1 MAKKKSGTKKKGA
14 KRRSVK
20 DKALTTPAASGF
32 AIVDEPDA
40 REMLVG
46 AFDELGV
53 SSFQLNRITIPAGG
67 STAFMVPT
75 LEGET
80 PMQEINAVIVMVKGN
95 QKAWW
100 RESEVSGGSPPDCSS
115 TDGKYGMG
123 MNTLDE
129 NEELG
134 KHLCS
139 ECVWN
144 TFGSHRGGGR
154 GKDCKDSAQVFF
166 FEKEGRL
173 PTLLSAPATSLP
185 VVQQYVM
192 KLLNAG
198 KGFEQV
204 ITKIGLEKMQGGGGG
219 VYSRLTLSYG
229 GDLEP
234 EAATAM
240 RDLGKE
246 LRQRL
251 GSFDAFAPSDS

>member
-95 QKAWW
+95 
-100 RESEVSGGSPPDCSS
+100 
-115 TDGKYGMG
+115 
-123 MNTLDE
+123 
-129 NEELG
+129 
-134 KHLCS
+134 
-139 ECVWN
+139 
-144 TFGSHRGGGR
+144 
-154 GKDCKDSAQVFF
+154 
-166 FEKEGRL
+166 
-173 PTLLSAPATSLP
+173 
-185 VVQQYVM
+185 
-192 KLLNAG
+192 
-198 KGFEQV
+198 
-204 ITKIGLEKMQGGGGG
+204 
-219 VYSRLTLSYG
+219 
-229 GDLEP
+229 
-234 EAATAM
+234 
-240 RDLGKE
+240 
-246 LRQRL
+246 
-251 GSFDAFAPSDS
+251 